1 MTTSSPTIAD
11 KRRTFRELHQSGC
24 FVIPNPW
31 DIGSTR
37 YLQGLGF
44 KALATTSAGFAFSQ
58 GLPDAAV
65 PRDMMLTHI
74 RDIVA
79 ASDLPVN
86 ADFEGGYADD
96 PAGVAE
102 SVRLCVATGVAGLS
116 IEDSTGDKDH
126 PLYDSAHAVARMRAA
141 RAAID
146 KAGVDVLLTGRCEG
160 FLVGRP
166 DLDEAIA
173 RLKAYAEAGA
183 DCLYAPGIRTR
194 EQIAAVVKAVAPKP
208 VNFLNSGSFGFTV
221 DDLAAL
227 GVRRISVGG
236 SLARVG
242 WTAFIRT
249 ARGIAEGSFE
259 GFAGTMP
266 NAELNAF
273 FHDDLARRKM
283 S

>member
-1 MTTSSPTIAD
+1 MSSPSIAER
-11 KRRTFRELHQSGC
+11 RRTFRTLHESGC

-31 DIGSTR
+31 DIGTAR
-37 YLQGLGF
+37 YLQSLGF

-65 PRDMMLTHI
+65 PRDMMLAHI
-74 RDIVA
+74 SEIVA

-102 SVRLCVATGVAGLS
+102 SVRLCVETGVAGLS
-116 IEDSTGDKDH
+116 IEDATGDKEH
-126 PLYDSAHAVARMRAA
+126 PLYDVDDAVARMRAA

-146 KAGVDVLLTGRCEG
+146 KAGGEVVLTGRCEG

-173 RLKAYAEAGA
+173 RLKAYSEAGA

-194 EQIAAVVKAVAPKP
+194 EQIAAVVAAMAPKP

-221 DDLAAL
+221 NDLTAL

-273 FHDDLARRKM
+273 FHDDLARRKT